1 MVKLAGSLICV
12 VVPKPDIGG
21 CRLCEALL
29 TFGMERSIFVAQ
41 VVNVLRATKAVAE
54 AKSTQWKALSALG
67 ILDGDGVGRN
77 LMNHMADITEERVQR
92 ANEIPP
98 TMHLSAL
105 GRSDERID
113 QAKQAVA
120 VQARP
125 QRLGMILVHPR
136 GEFEEP
142 GPQRAPRI
150 YQLKPVSQSLL
161 QHITKDLVTLLRRE
175 WRE

>member
-1 MVKLAGSLICV
+1 MIKLAGSLICV
-12 VVPKPDIGG
+12 VVPKSDIGG
-21 CRLCEALL
+21 GRLCEAKL
-29 TFGMERSIFVAQ
+29 TFGMEWPIFVAQ
-41 VVNVLRATKAVAE
+41 VMDVLRVTKAVAE
-54 AKSTQWKALSALG
+54 AKSTQWKVLSGNG
-67 ILDGDGVGRN
+67 ILYGDTVGRD
-77 LMNHMADITEERVQR
+77 LMNHVADITEERVQR

-125 QRLGMILVHPR
+125 QRLGMFLVHPR

-142 GPQRAPRI
+142 CPQRAPRI
-150 YQLKPVSQSLL
+150 DQLKSLDQGLL
-161 QHITKDLVTLLRRE
+161 QHVTKDLVTLLRGE

>member
-12 VVPKPDIGG
+12 IVPKLDVGG
-21 CRLCEALL
+21 GRLCEAKL
-29 TFGMERSIFVAQ
+29 TFGMEWSMFVAQ
-41 VVNVLRATKAVAE
+41 VMDVLRPTKAVAE
-54 AKSTQWKALSALG
+54 AKPSQRKLLFGLG
-67 ILDGDGVGRN
+67 FLYGDAVGRE
-77 LMNHMADITEERVQR
+77 LMNHVADITEERVQR
-92 ANEIPP
+92 LNEIPP

-113 QAKQAVA
+113 QTKQAVA

-125 QRLGMILVHPR
+125 QRLGMFLVHPR
-136 GEFEEP
+136 REFEEP

-150 YQLKPVSQSLL
+150 DQLEPLDQGLL
-161 QHITKDLVTLLRRE
+161 QHVTKDLVTLLRRE

>member
-1 MVKLAGSLICV
+1 MVKLTGSLICV
-12 VVPKPDIGG
+12 IVPKPDIGG

-41 VVNVLRATKAVAE
+41 VMDVLRATKAVAE
-54 AKSTQWKALSALG
+54 AKSTEWKVLFALG
-67 ILDGDGVGRN
+67 ILDGDGVGRD
-77 LMNHMADITEERVQR
+77 LMNDVADITEERVQR
-92 ANEIPP
+92 ANDIPP

-113 QAKQAVA
+113 QAKEAVA

-125 QRLGMILVHPR
+125 QRLGMFLVHPR
-136 GEFEEP
+136 RELEKL

-150 YQLKPVSQSLL
+150 DQLKPVNQSLL

>member
-12 VVPKPDIGG
+12 VVPKSDVGG
-21 CRLCEALL
+21 GRLCEAKL
-29 TFGMERSIFVAQ
+29 TFGMEWSMFVAQ
-41 VVNVLRATKAVAE
+41 VVDVLRATKAVAE
-54 AKSTQWKALSALG
+54 AKPSQRKLLFG
-67 ILDGDGVGRN
+67 LDFLYGDGVCRD
-77 LMNHMADITEERVQR
+77 LMNHVTDITEERVQR
-92 ANEIPP
+92 VDEIPP